1 MSKVLFVL
9 EIPEPKVR
17 KQHAPTVKQH
27 KTAKSYSRKQK
38 HKGRHEEA
46 PESSGAFLYIQFLL
60 VHRQI
65 RMQRVHELVNV

>member
-17 KQHAPTVKQH
+17 KQHAPTVKAH
-27 KTAKSYSRKQK
+27 KTAKSYSRKHK

-46 PESSGAFLYIQFLL
+46 PESSGAIFMPHAVLQW
-60 VHRQI
+60 QI
-65 RMQRVHELVNV
+65 FR